1 MKSQQVSV
9 CECKELNDWISCKD
23 GYMWNRSTCDCQI
36 NKVCKIDEYLDIKNF
51 SQQPSN
57 C

>member
-1 MKSQQVSV
+1 MSV

-36 NKVCKIDEYLDIKNF
+36 NKVCKIDDYLDIKNF